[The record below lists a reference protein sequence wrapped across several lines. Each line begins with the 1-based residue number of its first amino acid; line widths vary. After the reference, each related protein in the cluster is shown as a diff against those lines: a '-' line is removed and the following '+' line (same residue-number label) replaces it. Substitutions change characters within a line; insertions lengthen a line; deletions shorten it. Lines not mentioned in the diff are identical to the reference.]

1 MCLFLSLYI
10 FRQNLNAKV
19 RRYERTATDQ
29 KRYIRE
35 VQHPTLRD
43 ICNTMPKIDDPMI
56 NKEDIDQNVENRQFW
71 GPSGRPFLI
80 SLKVK

>member
-10 FRQNLNAKV
+10 FRQNVNAKV

-56 NKEDIDQNVENRQFW
+56 NKEDIDQNVENRQFG
-71 GPSGRPFLI
+71 GPQGGHFEFR
-80 SLKVK
+80 